1 MIVDSLC
8 NAFTPDRRAVWDAAI
23 EAAGTPLK
31 VRVDDTDSFA
41 APEAMVAR
49 MDELGIATLLLP
61 TGDLDARHASDPFA
75 FDRVASRWE
84 ETESLATRWPGRFVA
99 LAVVAPDRGMA
110 AVRETR
116 ARLSEPWVVGLY
128 VHTHS
133 WDRRLDHADYY
144 PYYAVCSDLDVPVAM
159 QAGTSGGLMASEC
172 GRPITLDRAALYF
185 RDTRFVL
192 SHTGWPWVEEAVALA
207 LKFPNV
213 FIGTGSWPPRRW
225 PAALVDFVRGPGRHK
240 VMFGSNFPTVGHR
253 HALGQMNELELS
265 DEAEAAVLGG
275 TARNVFRRLPPQ

>member
-61 TGDLDARHASDPFA
+61 TGDLDARHASDPFD

-159 QAGTSGGLMASEC
+159 QAGTSGGWMASEC

-253 HALGQMNELELS
+253 HALGQMRELELS